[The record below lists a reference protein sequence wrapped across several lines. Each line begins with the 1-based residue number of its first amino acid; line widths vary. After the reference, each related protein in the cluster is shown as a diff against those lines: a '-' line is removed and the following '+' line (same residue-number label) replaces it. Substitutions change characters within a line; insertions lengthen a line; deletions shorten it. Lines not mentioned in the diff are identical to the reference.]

1 MELVCPLGTRVIPGQ
16 MTALLRAKFG
26 LNDVL
31 GLNGEKNRDDHRH
44 HAVDA
49 CVIGVTDQG
58 LLQRFAQA
66 SADARG
72 NGLEKLVENMPVPW
86 ATYRDHVKRAIQCI
100 WVSHKPDHGYE
111 GPMMEETAYGIQ
123 KDGSIRQKTKA
134 DGSTGREITH
144 LIRITEPTQNLRH
157 GVDAQG
163 QPLAYKGY
171 VGGSNDC
178 IEITQ
183 NEQGKWEGN
192 VITTFQAYDIVRR
205 LGSKQGPRRLRHP
218 TLAQAL
224 DAYGKPKKL
233 VMRLM
238 IDDCVRLEL
247 DGNEKT
253 LRVVKITGNGQVFM
267 APMHEANV
275 DKRNSD
281 KTDPFAYVSK
291 YAGSFQKAKARRITI
306 SPIGD
311 LYDPDF

>member
-1 MELVCPLGTRVIPGQ
+1 
-16 MTALLRAKFG
+16 
-26 LNDVL
+26 
-31 GLNGEKNRDDHRH
+31 
-44 HAVDA
+44 
-49 CVIGVTDQG
+49 
-58 LLQRFAQA
+58 
-66 SADARG
+66 
-72 NGLEKLVENMPVPW
+72 
-86 ATYRDHVKRAIQCI
+86 
-100 WVSHKPDHGYE
+100 
-111 GPMMEETAYGIQ
+111 MEETAYGIR

-134 DGSTGREITH
+134 DGRTGRAITN
-144 LIRITEPTQNLRH
+144 LIRIIEPTQKLRH

-171 VGGSNDC
+171 VGGSNHC

-183 NEQGKWEGN
+183 NAQGKWEGN

-233 VMRLM
+233 IMRLM

-247 DGNEKT
+247 DGNKKT
-253 LRVVKITGNGQVFM
+253 LRVVNITGNGQVFM
-267 APMHEANV
+267 APVHEANV

-311 LYDPDF
+311 LHDPGF